1 VTDPAARP
9 GTARPGTAR
18 PGTACPDLAT
28 ATDEQLRD
36 VVAYADPMA
45 LRGLLY
51 QLTGDEEV
59 AATEVTAQAG
69 IDAAKMASEDGIA
82 LLRAKAV
89 EFLRRGRDGQD
100 PDRQGRDRQGPER
113 QGRDAGGHPIGPG
126 PRERLPRSLALAAG
140 VPEVPPEDL
149 PLWLEEVA
157 LDPYAR
163 GLDWGEAVWSETGP
177 APQRLAGF
185 SVVVIGAGMGG
196 LSAAVQLKHAG
207 IGFTVIEKNSG
218 VGGTWFENRY
228 PGARVDSA
236 SRAYAHI
243 FGVDFRFSGPFC
255 VRDENQRYFDWVADR
270 YGVRDHIVFD
280 TEVTSLTWDEDSATW
295 DVVAKG
301 PSGQRTWRASAVIS
315 AVGLLSR
322 PAIPVIAGQAEFA
335 GPAFHSACWPEGL
348 DYDGK
353 RIGVIG
359 TGCSG
364 VQMVPELARRAGQ
377 VYSFQRTPQWLFDR
391 KGYLAPFP
399 EQVTWLDRNFPYYT
413 NFLRFRANWLA
424 SPYLSEPVRVIDP
437 DFKDP
442 HARSAVNKR
451 LRDERIAF
459 IQRKL
464 GDRPELAEKMI
475 PPHPPYS
482 ARPVQVDSDYCF
494 YDALLRDNVTLVTE
508 GIERITRHGIRA
520 ADGTEHELDVIV
532 YATGFRAN
540 ECLWPMQVYGRGGR
554 SVQDLWAP
562 DGPRA
567 YTGVMLPGF
576 PNLFLIYGPNM
587 NSYGGLGVINL
598 EEMATRY
605 ALLCVQRLITR
616 GERAVDVSHEAYLRY
631 NEQLDEREQV
641 KIYSDPRARSYYRN
655 ASGRSATNCPFT
667 GTEMWHRLR
676 EPDYRDLTVT

>member
-1 VTDPAARP
+1 MTDRAARP
-9 GTARPGTAR
+9 E
-18 PGTACPDLAT
+18 LAT
-28 ATDEQLRD
+28 ATDEQLQD
-36 VVAYADPMA
+36 VVRYADPMA

-59 AATEVTAQAG
+59 AATRVTEQAG
-69 IDAAKMASEDGIA
+69 IDAAKPASEDDVA
-82 LLRAKAV
+82 LLRAKAAA
-89 EFLRRGRDGQD
+89 FLRRCRDTG
-100 PDRQGRDRQGPER
+100 
-113 QGRDAGGHPIGPG
+113 AGAVGIGPLD
-126 PRERLPRSLALAAG
+126 RLPRSLALAAG

-163 GLDWGEAVWSETGP
+163 GLAWRQPPSPEQLGDFE
-177 APQRLAGF
+177 
-185 SVVVIGAGMGG
+185 VVVIGAGMGG
-196 LSAAVQLKHAG
+196 LNAAVQLRHAG
-207 IGFTVIEKNSG
+207 IPFTVIEKNPG

-243 FGVDFRFSGPFC
+243 FGVDFIFPRPFC
-255 VRDENQRYFDWVADR
+255 VRDENQRYFDWVADF

-280 TEVTSLTWDEDSATW
+280 TEVVSLTWDEASATW
-295 DVVAKG
+295 EVLAKG
-301 PSGQRTWRASAVIS
+301 PDGQRAWRPRAVIS

-322 PAIPVIAGQAEFA
+322 PSVPAISGMDEFA
-335 GPAFHSACWPEGL
+335 GPAFHSARWPDGL
-348 DYDGK
+348 DYEGK
-353 RIGVIG
+353 RVGVIG

-364 VQMVPELARRAGQ
+364 VQMVPELARRAGH

-391 KGYLAPFP
+391 PGYLAPFP
-399 EQVTWLDRNFPYYT
+399 DQVTWLGRNFPYYT
-413 NFLRFRANWLA
+413 NFMRFRTNWLA

-437 DFKDP
+437 DFDDP

-451 LRDERIAF
+451 LRDQRIAF

-464 GDRPELAEKMI
+464 GHRPDLAAKMI

-482 ARPVQVDSDYCF
+482 TRPVQVDADYCL
-494 YDALLRDNVTLVTE
+494 YDALLQDNVTLVTD
-508 GIERITRHGIRA
+508 GIDRITANGVRT
-520 ADGTEHELDVIV
+520 ADGQQHDLDIIV

-554 SVQDLWAP
+554 PVQDLWAT

-567 YTGVMLPGF
+567 YTGVMMPGF

-605 ALLCVQRLITR
+605 ALLCMERLITR
-616 GERAVDVSHEAYLRY
+616 GERSVDVTHEAYLRY
-631 NEQLDEREQV
+631 NEQLDEREKI
-641 KIYSDPRARSYYRN
+641 KIYRDPRARSYYVN

-676 EPDYRDLTVT
+676 DPDYRDLTVS

>member
-1 VTDPAARP
+1 MSSLTNVGRRGPE
-9 GTARPGTAR
+9 
-18 PGTACPDLAT
+18 LAG
-28 ATDEQLRD
+28 ATDAQLDD
-36 VVAYADPMA
+36 VAAYADPMV

-59 AATEVTAQAG
+59 AAVAVTGQAG
-69 IDAAKMASEDGIA
+69 ITAAKIASEDGVA

-89 EFLRRGRDGQD
+89 AFLKRL
-100 PDRQGRDRQGPER
+100 
-113 QGRDAGGHPIGPG
+113 RDAGADPVDVG
-126 PRERLPRSLALAAG
+126 PRQRLPRSLALAAG

-163 GLDWGEAVWSETGP
+163 GLDWEQPP
-177 APQRLAGF
+177 APERLREF

-196 LSAAVQLKHAG
+196 LNAAVQLKKAG
-207 IGFTVIEKNSG
+207 INVTVIEKNSG

-243 FGVDFRFSGPFC
+243 FGVDFVFSGPFC
-255 VRDENQRYFDWVADR
+255 VREENQRYFDWVADAF
-270 YGVRDHIVFD
+270 GVRDHIVFD
-280 TEVTSLTWDEDSATW
+280 TEVVSLTWDSGSATW
-295 DVVAKG
+295 DVLAKG
-301 PSGQRTWRASAVIS
+301 PAGQRTWRASAVIS

-322 PAIPVIAGQAEFA
+322 PSVPVLAGATEFA

-348 DYDGK
+348 DYAGK
-353 RIGVIG
+353 RVGVIG

-364 VQMVPELARRAGQ
+364 VQMVPELARTAGH

-391 KGYLAPFP
+391 KGYLSPFP
-399 EQVTWLDRNFPYYT
+399 DQVTWLDRNFPYYT
-413 NFLRFRANWLA
+413 NFMRFRANWLA

-437 DFKDP
+437 DFVDP

-464 GDRPELAEKMI
+464 GHRPELAEKMI

-482 ARPVQVDSDYCF
+482 ARPVQVDSDYCL

-508 GIERITRHGIRA
+508 GIERITRDGILA
-520 ADGTEHELDVIV
+520 ADGTLHELDIIV

-540 ECLWPMQVYGRGGR
+540 ECLWPMQVYGEGGR
-554 SVQDLWAP
+554 SVQDLWAT

-567 YTGVMLPGF
+567 YNGVMMPGF

-598 EEMATRY
+598 EEMAARY
-605 ALLCVQRLITR
+605 ALLCLRRLILG
-616 GERAVDVSHEAYLRY
+616 GERAVDVTHDAYLRY
-631 NEQLDEREQV
+631 NEQLDEREKI
-641 KIYSDPRARSYYRN
+641 KIYRDPRARSYYQN
-655 ASGRSATNCPFT
+655 EHGRSATNCPFT

-676 EPDYRDLTVT
+676 EPDYGDLILTP

>member
-1 VTDPAARP
+1 MTDRAARP
-9 GTARPGTAR
+9 E
-18 PGTACPDLAT
+18 LAT
-28 ATDEQLRD
+28 ATDEQLQD
-36 VVAYADPMA
+36 VARYADPMA

-59 AATEVTAQAG
+59 AATRVTEQAG
-69 IDAAKMASEDGIA
+69 IDAAKPASEDDIA
-82 LLRAKAV
+82 LLRAKAAA
-89 EFLRRGRDGQD
+89 FLRHCRDTGA
-100 PDRQGRDRQGPER
+100 GAVGVGPL
-113 QGRDAGGHPIGPG
+113 D
-126 PRERLPRSLALAAG
+126 RLPRSLALAAG

-163 GLDWGEAVWSETGP
+163 GLAWRQPPPE
-177 APQRLAGF
+177 RLRDF
-185 SVVVIGAGMGG
+185 EVIVIGAGMGG
-196 LSAAVQLKHAG
+196 LNAAVQLKHAG
-207 IGFTVIEKNSG
+207 IPFTVIEKNPG

-243 FGVDFRFSGPFC
+243 FGVDFVFPGPFC
-255 VRDENQRYFDWVADR
+255 VRDENQRYFDWVADF

-280 TEVTSLTWDEDSATW
+280 TEVVSLTWDEASATW
-295 DVVAKG
+295 EVLAKG
-301 PSGQRTWRASAVIS
+301 PDGQRVWRPRAVIS

-322 PAIPVIAGQAEFA
+322 PSVPAISGMDEFA
-335 GPAFHSACWPEGL
+335 GPAFHSARWPDGL
-348 DYDGK
+348 DYEGK
-353 RIGVIG
+353 RVGVIG

-364 VQMVPELARRAGQ
+364 VQMVPELARRAGH

-399 EQVTWLDRNFPYYT
+399 DQVTWLDRNFPYYT
-413 NFLRFRANWLA
+413 NFMRFRTNWLA

-437 DFKDP
+437 DFDDP

-451 LRDERIAF
+451 LRDQRIAF

-464 GDRPELAEKMI
+464 GHRPDLAAKMI

-482 ARPVQVDSDYCF
+482 TRPVQVDADYCL

-508 GIERITRHGIRA
+508 GIDRIT
-520 ADGTEHELDVIV
+520 ADGVRTADGQQHDLDIIV

-554 SVQDLWAP
+554 PVQDLWTT

-567 YTGVMLPGF
+567 YTGVMMPGF

-605 ALLCVQRLITR
+605 ALLCMERLITR
-616 GERAVDVSHEAYLRY
+616 GERSVDVTHEAYLRY
-631 NEQLDEREQV
+631 NAQLDEREKI
-641 KIYSDPRARSYYRN
+641 KIYRDPRARSYYVN

-676 EPDYRDLTVT
+676 EPDYRDLTVS